1 MAIIQS
7 AHDISDIL
15 AKESYVSFVEIQGS
29 LTDVSS
35 QVYLHK
41 RDIGLSQKTYRM
53 QPIPLGV
60 TFSNAV
66 SKLKA
71 QISNVSFK

>member
-1 MAIIQS
+1 VRSEIAIEWLSKCNRLYICMLIIFVRLCLYVDDTF
-7 AHDISDIL
+7 ACMLRTLHDTFIH
-15 AKESYVSFVEIQGS
+15 V
-29 LTDVSS
+29 
-35 QVYLHK
+35 
-41 RDIGLSQKTYRM
+41 

-71 QISNVSFK
+71 QSSNVSFH

>member
-1 MAIIQS
+1 MALPIELLCHEGEFDLFQ
-7 AHDISDIL
+7 
-15 AKESYVSFVEIQGS
+15 EPMV
-29 LTDVSS
+29 
-35 QVYLHK
+35 
-41 RDIGLSQKTYRM
+41 

-71 QISNVSFK
+71 RSSKVSFATFQRKETFEL

>member
-1 MAIIQS
+1 MNTYECYNTECTTQNVQPIPYIYIQTF
-7 AHDISDIL
+7 
-15 AKESYVSFVEIQGS
+15 SYMIYAE
-29 LTDVSS
+29 
-35 QVYLHK
+35 K
-41 RDIGLSQKTYRM
+41 NMNTYECCNTEYTTQNV

-71 QISNVSFK
+71 QNSNVSFH